1 MGPTL
6 GATLRPAKKTPNR
19 RVAARSGGT
28 YRCRAVFWGL
38 VVLFTVVPIVELYLV
53 LLLGSLLGLWP
64 TLAIMVVTA
73 FLGSYLSKR
82 EGLRVWRDYQRALTE
97 MRMPEEGII
106 SGVLVL
112 VGGVLLITPGVL
124 TDLTGLLL
132 MVPPIRR
139 VVAAFIEKRLRASFE
154 SGSSETFFAQTVVGP
169 DGAVRRHVRVRTS
182 APRSTPPPPVAPT
195 EPTEALEGDVV
206 DARGRVLRPVD
217 PTR

>member
-1 MGPTL
+1 M
-6 GATLRPAKKTPNR
+6 
-19 RVAARSGGT
+19 
-28 YRCRAVFWGL
+28 FFGL

-53 LLLGSLLGLWP
+53 LLLGSVLGLWP

-97 MRMPEEGII
+97 MRMPEEGIL

-139 VVAAFIEKRLRASFE
+139 AVAAFIEKRLRARFE
-154 SGSSETFFAQTVVGP
+154 AGASETFFAQTVVGP
-169 DGAVRRHVRVRTS
+169 DGTVRQVRVRAS
-182 APRSTPPPPVAPT
+182 KPRSAPPPVAPA

-206 DARGRVLRPVD
+206 DARGRVLRPID
-217 PTR
+217 PAR